1 MMRRDLYFALRGT
14 VARAHVRRLATRTS
28 SCVGSRLVAKKSQA
42 IASNRAAPIFLRTL
56 ATAAAAQPTRNPNLQ
71 LADTQ
76 QALES
81 DPKYNVRIYLFCFVF
96 FWPYTSM
103 RCVCWARSLS
113 FSGCASK
120 KRSAFRSGLT
130 SHFCIVAGGSV
141 DWPSTRLVVDRT
153 YTADDRPSGCAAGDQ
168 YAQLHACVVARSIR
182 RTVAVDRDAFRLV
195 TR

>member
-1 MMRRDLYFALRGT
+1 MRRDLYFALRGT

-28 SCVGSRLVAKKSQA
+28 SCVGSRFGSTAHTESKFAAGRYATSFGERSQ
-42 IASNRAAPIFLRTL
+42 IQS
-56 ATAAAAQPTRNPNLQ
+56 
-71 LADTQ
+71 
-76 QALES
+76 
-81 DPKYNVRIYLFCFVF
+81 
-96 FWPYTSM
+96 
-103 RCVCWARSLS
+103 
-113 FSGCASK
+113 
-120 KRSAFRSGLT
+120 
-130 SHFCIVAGGSV
+130 GGSV